1 MVDSD
6 SSCSFLL
13 VLFKGFELQSS
24 HAILG
29 KLMLIIF
36 YFSSKIATI
45 ITNGDIF
52 DIEKSFPLLNTT
64 LLLAQFWK
72 LDNDTKRN

>member
-1 MVDSD
+1 MNSRVLM
-6 SSCSFLL
+6 SF
-13 VLFKGFELQSS
+13 
-24 HAILG
+24 LG
-29 KLMLIIF
+29 KLMLIIFF

-52 DIEKSFPLLNTT
+52 FIEKSFSVLNTT

>member
-1 MVDSD
+1 MTRNYMYDWRKTQS
-6 SSCSFLL
+6 L
-13 VLFKGFELQSS
+13 GFELQSS